1 MSVVRWILLVD
12 DEADPRDTL
21 AEQLKLHDSFETETA
36 GDGAGGIEAAKAGPF
51 DAILLDV
58 GLLDMGG
65 REVCRALRR
74 SGVAE
79 PPIIALR
86 GVSLGYGANSLFEDM
101 ELQLLPGE
109 RATLVGRNGC
119 GKTTIMKLMAGVIE
133 PDAGELFLQPP
144 TRVSY
149 LPQASAKGNFAE

>member
-1 MSVVRWILLVD
+1 M
-12 DEADPRDTL
+12 
-21 AEQLKLHDSFETETA
+21 
-36 GDGAGGIEAAKAGPF
+36 
-51 DAILLDV
+51 
-58 GLLDMGG
+58 
-65 REVCRALRR
+65 
-74 SGVAE
+74 AE

-133 PDAGELFLQPP
+133 PDAGELFLQPG